1 MLLKQLPANETFTV
15 SLSFSK
21 DVQSYCFVGSF
32 SKHWSV
38 CLFFP
43 RFLTENISLIDASLI
58 GSMAV
63 LMHNQFHR
71 DFTNLAD
78 NPCLLLLSGCRQL
91 SYCEYCMGKFS

>member
-1 MLLKQLPANETFTV
+1 MFKVIVFALCWLVFKALV
-15 SLSFSK
+15 GLSI
-21 DVQSYCFVGSF
+21 
-32 SKHWSV
+32 
-38 CLFFP
+38 FP

-91 SYCEYCMGKFS
+91 SYCEYCMDKFS